1 MKIKLKKIDQVFLA
15 IFAVLGLI
23 SLIVLSLSLGIHS
36 VGQGIA
42 NLAWNS
48 RLVNVLGW
56 IVFLGLIAWITR
68 LVVMRLKGGPGV
80 FSEST
85 QVQDT
90 EQGSVRV
97 SVRAME
103 TLVRRAVAQT
113 DGILDS
119 NIRINNTETDIAVEI
134 DMVVGI
140 ETHVPAVTALLQR
153 NVKGIVEEFAGIA
166 VRDVVVLVTEIRD
179 NAPAALP
186 APADETAAVVVVPE
200 QVEHVAEESAAEAE
214 EPVAEAEE
222 PVEEPAAEA
231 EEPVEEPAAEVEE
244 PVEEPAA
251 EAEEPV
257 EEPAAE
263 VEEPVEEPA
272 AEAEEPVEEPAAET
286 EESEEAEEQ
295 PASGAVQA

>member
-1 MKIKLKKIDQVFLA
+1 MKIKLKKVDQVFLA

-23 SLIVLSLSLGIHS
+23 SLIVFSLSLGIHA
-36 VGQGIA
+36 VAQGIA
-42 NLAWNS
+42 NMAWDQP
-48 RLVNVLGW
+48 LVNVLGW

-119 NIRINNTETDIAVEI
+119 SIRINNTETDIAVEI

-186 APADETAAVVVVPE
+186 APADETAAVVVMPE
-200 QVEHVAEESAAEAE
+200 QVEHVAEEPAAEAAASE
-214 EPVAEAEE
+214 
-222 PVEEPAAEA
+222 EEPAAEA
-231 EEPVEEPAAEVEE
+231 EDAEEEASDEAGVIVEETAAEEAAAEEAAASEEETAAEEETVEA
-244 PVEEPAA
+244 EPAA
-251 EAEEPV
+251 EAAESGDEP
-257 EEPAAE
+257 
-263 VEEPVEEPA
+263 
-272 AEAEEPVEEPAAET
+272 ET
-286 EESEEAEEQ
+286 EKASE
-295 PASGAVQA
+295 AVQA

>member
-1 MKIKLKKIDQVFLA
+1 MATVTNF
-15 IFAVLGLI
+15 
-23 SLIVLSLSLGIHS
+23 
-36 VGQGIA
+36 
-42 NLAWNS
+42 
-48 RLVNVLGW
+48 
-56 IVFLGLIAWITR
+56 FLGANSGGGFYDLFHQLTADSDTYDLMI
-68 LVVMRLKGGPGV
+68 LKGGPGV

-140 ETHVPAVTALLQR
+140 ETHVPAVTVLLQR

-231 EEPVEEPAAEVEE
+231 EEPAAEVEE
-244 PVEEPAA
+244 PVEK
-251 EAEEPV
+251 
-257 EEPAAE
+257 
-263 VEEPVEEPA
+263 
-272 AEAEEPVEEPAAET
+272 PAAET